1 MRRRLQRAG
10 LSWYNQ
16 SDITKEEIAM
26 QEPTAALP
34 GSDKRVSRIFLGLA
48 SPPYTAGEQNKL
60 LDEMFDLGITAFDA
74 ARVYKGAEE
83 CLGAWVAA
91 RGNRDKIFIE
101 TKCAHPSV
109 FGRSR
114 VDAKSIR
121 KDAERSLRALR
132 TDYIDLLLLHR
143 DDERLPVS
151 SMVEALG
158 ALYKEGKVRAFGAS
172 NWRHERIAA
181 ANAYAKE
188 QGLPPF
194 AASSVHF
201 GLAEQVE
208 NPWPGACVSVTG
220 EGEQAARDWYK
231 ETQTPLIAYSS
242 LGRGMLSGR
251 VKTQDP
257 ATAASLD
264 GFARRGYFCGRNMER
279 LSRCEQL
286 AAEKGAAVAQI
297 ALAWTFQSGLN
308 AFAVLSTASP
318 AHMRA
323 NLSALRLE
331 LSEAECRWLN
341 LESEE
346 RE

>member
-16 SDITKEEIAM
+16 SDITKEGIAM

-74 ARVYKGAEE
+74 ARVYRGAEE

-114 VDAKSIR
+114 VDDKSIR

-231 ETQTPLIAYSS
+231 DWTALPAAAIFAGATW
-242 LGRGMLSGR
+242 SGS
-251 VKTQDP
+251 
-257 ATAASLD
+257 AAASSWRPKK
-264 GFARRGYFCGRNMER
+264 APPWRRSPWRGPSKAGSTPSPCSPRPAPRTCGRTWR
-279 LSRCEQL
+279 RCL
-286 AAEKGAAVAQI
+286 CSFPRRNAAG
-297 ALAWTFQSGLN
+297 
-308 AFAVLSTASP
+308 
-318 AHMRA
+318 
-323 NLSALRLE
+323 
-331 LSEAECRWLN
+331 
-341 LESEE
+341 
-346 RE
+346 